1 MKSLRSFPKLIS
13 AVLLVCAASLAWSCS
28 DDDTGDDTFIPTFT
42 LPEQPVIKNN
52 YASQNNTITVVASHD
67 VSWTAAKTDE
77 QADWLTITSAS
88 GKGNGNIVFTLTEK
102 DTPGRRSTTIAVT
115 GTSERDSRTLSGT
128 VTVEQMGS
136 EPTIVMEPV
145 GSVSLPW
152 TGAEAYTVQIVS
164 NVNWRAELTVVSGG
178 EGWIAKTAPAAD
190 VEGDGAVVL
199 SVSENESTESRQ
211 AKLTVVYVDDPTV
224 KAELTINQQKQGE
237 RHRIEFAGMTTLL
250 GNDGNT
256 TLEYASAGGGESV
269 ILNDVEVEVGTDLT
283 TVYYME
289 EIPDGE
295 YELKKVGSVEINALF
310 TLSNGQISYVERWNP
325 AFGCFGGESEE
336 RPIAIGKRSDL
347 EALAS
352 SVNAGESYA
361 GIYFVQTADIALGGS
376 WTAIGTSDKKF
387 SGNYDGRDFA
397 ITGLKIAATAA
408 GQGLFGYVGG
418 VAASEDGT
426 TPAVAAA
433 LRNITVKGAGS
444 TPSDNDSDAGFDI
457 TATAGFVGGIAA
469 NVTGNTVVSNCRNYA
484 HVRVTIST
492 GANGAGNSGGVIGEV
507 GGTDV
512 SIDKCVNYGKI
523 VVYSASNTL
532 VNNVGG
538 VIGNMSGGS
547 EERPTIVAECYNY
560 GDISF
565 IGNTGGVAGNVGNGN
580 IQLRRCGNYG
590 ALAATAGNG
599 RTGGVAGGSSG
610 VIDECFNL
618 GTVSCS
624 PANGNNTGGIVGWV
638 GGSAVVSNTY
648 NKGTVTYTAA
658 NSGTLVG
665 NKSAAGSKIVNC
677 YNAGCAQKDASGTA
691 LGTTGG
697 AINGGAKNNGTNV
710 SGCYYLSGNGND
722 LGQNGTSPDDVS
734 RVKALSQAEMQVA
747 APSAEA
753 FTDWDVSVWNFE
765 SGSYPTLKN
774 NPEKPL

>member
-28 DDDTGDDTFIPTFT
+28 DDDTGDDAFIPTFT

-256 TLEYASAGGGESV
+256 TLEYAPVGGGESV

-289 EIPDGE
+289 EIPNGE
-295 YELKKVGSVEINALF
+295 YELKRVGSVEINALF

-336 RPIAIGKRSDL
+336 RPIAIGKRSDI

-387 SGNYDGRDFA
+387 SGNYDGRNFA

-492 GANGAGNSGGVIGEV
+492 GANG
-507 GGTDV
+507 
-512 SIDKCVNYGKI
+512 
-523 VVYSASNTL
+523 
-532 VNNVGG
+532 
-538 VIGNMSGGS
+538 
-547 EERPTIVAECYNY
+547 
-560 GDISF
+560 
-565 IGNTGGVAGNVGNGN
+565 
-580 IQLRRCGNYG
+580 
-590 ALAATAGNG
+590 
-599 RTGGVAGGSSG
+599 
-610 VIDECFNL
+610 
-618 GTVSCS
+618 
-624 PANGNNTGGIVGWV
+624 NNTGGIVGWV

-677 YNAGCAQKDASGTA
+677 YNAGRAQKDASGTA